1 VHFLDAWRELSAVD
15 LVRLL
20 APAALLIAATTLPGA
35 RIVRIAGIGVALLL
49 PGLRELA
56 SPGLQV
62 AGWCALWLFL
72 AWRATGE
79 REGEMEPLTS
89 SRGLFETSTISL
101 FLGAVLA
108 LMLVIAVGRQDLSP
122 EDARRASWG
131 ILVLMVGILHLMLR
145 RHARRAAVGFGAMGL
160 GLQVLDGAARGA
172 QIPMG
177 LAPSGSILVGTAL
190 AVLIVLRIARARE
203 LHAGSPWVHDAH
215 DLHD

>member
-1 VHFLDAWRELSAVD
+1 MHFLDAWRELSIID

-35 RIVRIAGIGVALLL
+35 RIVRIAGIGIAMLL
-49 PGLRELA
+49 PGLREL
-56 SPGLQV
+56 SSTGLEV
-62 AGWCALWLFL
+62 LGWCALWLFL
-72 AWRATGE
+72 AWRAAGE
-79 REGEMEPLTS
+79 SEGEVEPLTS

-101 FLGAVLA
+101 FLGGVLA
-108 LMLVIAVGRQDLSP
+108 LLLMIAVGRQDLSP

-131 ILVLMVGILHLMLR
+131 MLVLMVGILHLMLR
-145 RHARRAAVGFGAMGL
+145 RHARRAAVAFAAMGL

-172 QIPMG
+172 QIPLG

-190 AVLIVLRIARARE
+190 TVLIVLRIARARE
-203 LHAGSPWVHDAH
+203 QHAGSPWVHDAH